1 MTAPFSPALC
11 ATFDPPVMAAR
22 KWIAGRSFPPDKPLI
37 NLSQAAPTDPPPERL
52 RRAIAEAA
60 LSDPQAHVYG
70 PVLGAPALRAEIAAR
85 WSALYGGAVAAA
97 QVTAAQVAVTSGC
110 NQAFCA
116 AVATL
121 AAPGEAVIL
130 PSPWYFNHK
139 MWLDMS
145 GVRAIP
151 LPCDDS
157 GLPDPDRAAALID
170 AGVRAVA
177 LVTPN
182 NPTGAEYPADLIA
195 RFHALCAA
203 RGLALILDET
213 YRDFHSGEGA
223 PHALFAA
230 ADWDATLIHLYS
242 FSKVFRLTGHRVG
255 ALLTSPAR
263 LAQAEKFLDTVTIC
277 PGQLGQIAAL
287 EGLRTLSQWVAGE
300 RAEVLARRKILR
312 DAFAA
317 GVASPDGAPWQLL
330 SSGAYF
336 AFLEHPFDA
345 ASDVVAQRLAER
357 ENLLTLPGTMFAPT
371 RAEGGDGRA
380 ERTLRLAFANADAA
394 GLAATVDRLRAFRL

>member
-1 MTAPFSPALC
+1 MPLPPHTAPFSPSLSAV
-11 ATFDPPVMAAR
+11 FDPPVMAAR
-22 KWIAGRSFPPDKPLI
+22 RWIAGRDFPPDKPLI
-37 NLSQAAPTDPPPERL
+37 NLSQAAPLDPPPERL
-52 RRAIAEAA
+52 RRAIADAA
-60 LSDPQAHVYG
+60 LSDPQAHIYG

-85 WSALYGGAVAAA
+85 WSMLYGGAVA
-97 QVTAAQVAVTSGC
+97 VEQVAATSGC

-121 AAPGEAVIL
+121 AAPGDAVIL

-151 LPCDDS
+151 LPCGDD
-157 GLPDPDRAAALID
+157 GLPDPDRAAALI
-170 AGVRAVA
+170 APGVRAIV

-182 NPTGAEYPADLIA
+182 NPTGAEYPAGLLA

-213 YRDFHSGEGA
+213 YRDFHGGEGA
-223 PHALFAA
+223 PHGLFAA
-230 ADWDATLIHLYS
+230 PDWDATLIHLYS

-255 ALLTSPAR
+255 ALLASPAR

-277 PGQLGQIAAL
+277 PNQLGQIAAL
-287 EGLRTLSQWVAGE
+287 EGLRTLSDWVAGE
-300 RAEVLARRKILR
+300 RAEVLARRQILR

-317 GVASPDGAPWQLL
+317 GVAGPDGAPWRLL

-345 ASDVVAQRLAER
+345 PSDAVAQRLAER
-357 ENLLTLPGTMFAPT
+357 EHLLALPGTMFAPT
-371 RAEGGDGRA
+371 RAQGGDGRA

-394 GLAATVDRLRAFRL
+394 GLAETVARLRAFSF